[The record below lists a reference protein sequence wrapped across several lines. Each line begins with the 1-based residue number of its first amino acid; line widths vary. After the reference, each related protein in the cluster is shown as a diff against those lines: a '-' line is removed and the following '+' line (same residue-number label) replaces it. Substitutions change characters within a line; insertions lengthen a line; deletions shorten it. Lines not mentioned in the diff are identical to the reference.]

1 MTREEFEELIKNSNI
16 KTTDDYVDAVKDLK
30 AKHDAFLTA
39 LDEVLEAREYIIGD
53 KIYLD
58 EIEDMGYSN
67 KIGVAADKL
76 CQLRLWNR

>member
-53 KIYLD
+53 NIYLD

-67 KIGVAADKL
+67 KLGVAADKL

>member
-67 KIGVAADKL
+67 KLGVAADKL

>member
-39 LDEVLEAREYIIGD
+39 LDEVLEARKYIIDD

-67 KIGVAADKL
+67 KLGVAADKL